1 MRSAVAQPRCVW
13 PPIHSTA
20 VHPSLLSRA
29 IENNVALYA
38 SVLGGHDIAWRRE
51 TAYATT
57 DAAPPSFYGNLVT
70 ILPAVEPV
78 LARVAT
84 LAARAP
90 KPDWGLKDS
99 FACLD
104 PHVLAGQGMK
114 LLFEA
119 VWYGAAAGGAGGAAE
134 TGLRFRPVVAPAELA
149 SWEAAWQRT
158 SPAPGERVF
167 PDGLLAA
174 GTGLRFLGAYAGQVL
189 VGGVLAN
196 DSDGAIGV
204 SNVFAADSTSD
215 AAFLRDAV
223 RAVAALAADRPVVG
237 YGPAADVEA
246 LARFGVHPL
255 GPLRV
260 YVAGA
265 PPEGRP
271 GDDVPER
278 K

>member
-1 MRSAVAQPRCVW
+1 MAPPHCARL
-13 PPIHSTA
+13 PIHCTA
-20 VHPSLLSRA
+20 VQPSLLSYA

-38 SVLGGHDIAWRRE
+38 SVLGGHGIVWRRE

-57 DAAPPSFYGNLVT
+57 DAAPPPFYGNLVT

-78 LARVAT
+78 LARIAT

-104 PHVLAGQGMK
+104 PHALAGHGMG
-114 LLFEA
+114 LLLEA
-119 VWYGAAAGGAGGAAE
+119 VWYGAAASGAGDAAE
-134 TGLRFRPVVAPAELA
+134 TGLRFRPVVAPAELTT
-149 SWEAAWQRT
+149 WEAAWQRT

-167 PDGLLAA
+167 PEGLLAC
-174 GTGLRFLGAYAGQVL
+174 GTGLRFLGAYEGRHL

-204 SNVFAADSTSD
+204 SNVFAADAPVD
-215 AAFLRDAV
+215 AAFVRDAV
-223 RAVAALAADRPVVG
+223 RAVAALAPGRPVVG
-237 YGPAADVEA
+237 YGPAAEA
-246 LARFGVHPL
+246 DAFARIGVHPL

-260 YVAGA
+260 YVA
-265 PPEGRP
+265 R
-271 GDDVPER
+271 R
-278 K
+278 